1 MTLWHIQDIRGKMSR
16 HHLFHRTEAYTHDEQ
31 EGAKSFATSKFT
43 HSNLS
48 KFGIEGQKQ
57 KKSSESQISS
67 IWYKC

>member
-1 MTLWHIQDIRGKMSR
+1 MSR

-67 IWYKC
+67 I